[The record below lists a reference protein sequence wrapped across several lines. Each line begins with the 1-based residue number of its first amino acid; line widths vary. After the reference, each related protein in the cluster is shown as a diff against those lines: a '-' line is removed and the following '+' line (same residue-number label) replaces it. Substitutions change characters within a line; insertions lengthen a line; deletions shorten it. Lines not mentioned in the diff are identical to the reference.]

1 MARAT
6 GGYDQR
12 VFAKRLIRD
21 WRRSQRCRVRPGKSS
36 QRAGTPPTSLT
47 AADLNF
53 AKEAAI
59 GGQLEVDAGRIAER
73 GAEEGGRDQAHARR
87 QRALLPP
94 VSGSREKKDAAVAE
108 PVASSAPKR
117 RKRAG

>member
-1 MARAT
+1 MISGFLRSVSFAIGVGLSVAAFGQANPP
-6 GGYDQR
+6 GG
-12 VFAKRLIRD
+12 A
-21 WRRSQRCRVRPGKSS
+21 S
-36 QRAGTPPTSLT
+36 TPPTSLT

-59 GGQLEVDAGRIAER
+59 GGHLEVDAGRIAER